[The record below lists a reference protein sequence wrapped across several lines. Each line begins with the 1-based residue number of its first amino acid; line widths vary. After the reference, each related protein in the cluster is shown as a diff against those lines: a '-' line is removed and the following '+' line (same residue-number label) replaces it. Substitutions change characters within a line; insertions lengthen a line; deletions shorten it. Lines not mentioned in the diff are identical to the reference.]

1 MKKRFVGFLILIF
14 LFALSSCGVYED
26 CPGDGNNAKHTKA
39 NA

>member
-1 MKKRFVGFLILIF
+1 MKKISVVFLILIF

-26 CPGDGNNAKHTKA
+26 CPGDGSSAKHTKA